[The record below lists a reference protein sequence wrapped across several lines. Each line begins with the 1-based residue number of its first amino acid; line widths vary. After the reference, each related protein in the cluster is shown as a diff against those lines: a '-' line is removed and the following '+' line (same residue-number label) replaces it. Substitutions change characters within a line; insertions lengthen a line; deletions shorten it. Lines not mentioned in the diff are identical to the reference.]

1 MIVFEGNGGAEI
13 VSIGWWGIE
22 FVLKRSR
29 IHQMMM
35 AGSKGPTR
43 FGDFSRQKPLETFEI
58 TAERTKY
65 RCVCMDEDGYILS
78 G

>member
-1 MIVFEGNGGAEI
+1 MIGTGGY
-13 VSIGWWGIE
+13 
-22 FVLKRSR
+22 
-29 IHQMMM
+29 QMMM
-35 AGSKGPTR
+35 AGSKGATR